1 MKRFITAMLVL
12 VMVLSVT
19 ACAAKD
25 PLIGTWRG
33 TMDISQMYSEQ
44 LQGSGM
50 EDYMDLKDIS
60 FDMIMTFGEDQS
72 IKMEA
77 DKASV
82 EAMADK
88 LVDIMVGATI
98 QLLESQNAT
107 LADMGVDE
115 ETLRE
120 SVAQSINAETLLGS
134 FDFESSNGYY
144 LYEDGKLY
152 RADSVEE
159 LEEAK
164 AEGSEY
170 ISIELKSGEF
180 SLIDIVDG
188 EDKFSD
194 MAGNMLPITMKK
206 Q

>member
-1 MKRFITAMLVL
+1 MDMSEML
-12 VMVLSVT
+12 T
-19 ACAAKD
+19 
-25 PLIGTWRG
+25 
-33 TMDISQMYSEQ
+33 EQ

-82 EAMADK
+82 EAMTGK
-88 LVDIMVGATI
+88 LVDIMVNATI

-120 SVAQSINAETLLGS
+120 SFAQSLNAETLLES

-188 EDKFSD
+188 DDKFSD
-194 MAGNMLPITMKK
+194 VAGDMLPITMKK